1 MAIDWLILEK
11 YNKYSAVD
19 FVTGLCLELQFWEMQ
34 GLFGLS

>member
-11 YNKYSAVD
+11 IQQI
-19 FVTGLCLELQFWEMQ
+19 FLELQFWEMQ